1 MKLRCTEVLTK
12 KTCLSI
18 ICGLLALTLS
28 SCNEETASAPQE
40 TTGAATTTETHPQP
54 SAEQAVAEQPSP
66 EPEKAEQANPEADAQ
81 EESAEEEEAID
92 TREQIYD
99 ILVYQVAPAVAAPN
113 SPVSSQIREVLRLL
127 NKQYEQEKEA
137 LAGTPERTRLAVVI
151 ANMRCSFGAWDAALA
166 DYDRALADFN
176 AMTEEDKADNVHISW
191 LSIIYKGKAACFLN
205 KKEPQKA
212 IEQLILRREL
222 NEKVLSTYPELKP
235 GINVSME
242 IVPFATDLIATL
254 RDHATCV
261 ALTNRNEAQTFYEEA
276 ITRATQL
283 TMLPSLQ
290 VHDQYTGLP
299 VHDEYTSL
307 PVHNQYILL
316 LADAANNATQ
326 NNDSQKAMQH
336 LYTLAK
342 HCADIHNQSRDE
354 GVRKIMLTYAQT
366 AMEAYKKHKEGQKPH
381 EITTEPLNPDLP
393 PLPNDSA
400 IPAAVDN
407 AAPETATV
415 SQTSEV
421 KAEPTPKKS
430 TSKKNKR
437 KHRKK

>member
-40 TTGAATTTETHPQP
+40 TTGTATTTETHPHP
-54 SAEQAVAEQPSP
+54 SAGPAVAEQPSP

-127 NKQYEQEKEA
+127 NEQYEQEKEA

-212 IEQLILRREL
+212 IEQLSLRREL

-254 RDHATCV
+254 RDHAACV

-276 ITRATQL
+276 ITRATPL
-283 TMLPSLQ
+283 TMLP
-290 VHDQYTGLP
+290 
-299 VHDEYTSL
+299 SL

-342 HCADIHNQSRDE
+342 HCADVHNKSRDE

-366 AMEAYKKHKEGQKPH
+366 AMEAYKKLEEGQKPH

-415 SQTSEV
+415 SQIPEV
-421 KAEPTPKKS
+421 KAEPAPKKS

-437 KHRKK
+437 KRRKK